1 MNWSFTMIKKTVATL
16 LITCCSLLSAKQTPA
31 LSSKE
36 KPPIKHTSLQKKS
49 EVTASLNQGHINSSE
64 VMLIDPEMR
73 AKDFQSAF
81 DYLKNSNTAAKIFVK
96 LKSGHSISEIISM
109 EVMPQG
115 TLIIFQ
121 TNTTQG
127 VKYDVIN
134 IENIESIGDG

>member
-1 MNWSFTMIKKTVATL
+1 MNWSFIMIKKIIPVV
-16 LITCCSLLSAKQTPA
+16 LITCCSLLTAKQTSA

-36 KPPIKHTSLQKKS
+36 KSPIKPTHLERKS
-49 EVTASLNQGHINSSE
+49 EVAASLNQDHSNSSE
-64 VMLIDPEMR
+64 VMIIGPEMR

-81 DYLKNSNTAAKIFVK
+81 DYLKNSNSAAKIFVK

-127 VKYDVIN
+127 LKHDVIN
-134 IENIESIGDG
+134 IENIESIGNG

>member
-1 MNWSFTMIKKTVATL
+1 MIKKIVATL
-16 LITCCSLLSAKQTPA
+16 LITCCSLLSAKQTSE

-36 KPPIKHTSLQKKS
+36 KSPIKPTHLQRKS
-49 EVTASLNQGHINSSE
+49 EVAASLNQDHINSSE
-64 VMLIDPEMR
+64 VMIINPEMR

-81 DYLKNSNTAAKIFVK
+81 DYLKNSNTAAQISVK
-96 LKSGHSISEIISM
+96 LKNGHSISEIISM

-127 VKYDVIN
+127 LKHDVVN
-134 IENIESIGDG
+134 IENIESIGNG

>member
-1 MNWSFTMIKKTVATL
+1 M
-16 LITCCSLLSAKQTPA
+16 
-31 LSSKE
+31 
-36 KPPIKHTSLQKKS
+36 
-49 EVTASLNQGHINSSE
+49 TASLNQGHINSSE
-64 VMLIDPEMR
+64 VMLIDREMR

-134 IENIESIGDG
+134 IENIESIGNG